1 MLLRPAARRSLQTP
15 RSGFTLL
22 EILVVVAIIVM
33 LAGVGGY
40 YVMQRYEEAKISTA
54 KMNVEAISNAVE
66 QYKLRNDGNPPTDLA
81 TLTQQG
87 PNGEAPFMPADK
99 LKDPWGKQYTYDPAG
114 QHNNGYRPDVSTTA
128 PNGTV
133 IGNWGK

>member
-1 MLLRPAARRSLQTP
+1 GRDRGVAMLLRPAARRSLQTP

-99 LKDPWGKQYTYDPAG
+99 LKDPWGKQYTYDPA
-114 QHNNGYRPDVSTTA
+114 A
-128 PNGTV
+128 
-133 IGNWGK
+133 